1 MVHNNPTAH
10 FSGSAPGS
18 TSSSLLARAK
28 ARQAEAWQRLV
39 QLYGPLV
46 YQWCRRS
53 SLQAEDAAD
62 VGQEVFA
69 AVAKHIDGFRRDRPG
84 DSFRGWLWQITR
96 NKIYDHLRR
105 QQGQAVGQ
113 GGSEAQQRLN
123 QIPEQPPDDLTCT
136 SPLHPHLAVKR
147 RAIDLVRASVE
158 PRIWEAFWQITV
170 NGRPATDVAA
180 ELGVGVQVVYDAKY
194 RVRRKMRQELEGLF
208 D

>member
-1 MVHNNPTAH
+1 MVDNSPTAQ
-10 FSGSAPGS
+10 FPGSAPGS

-69 AVAKHIDGFRRDRPG
+69 AVANGIDGFRWDRPG

-96 NKIYDHLRR
+96 NKIYDHFRR
-105 QQGQAVGQ
+105 QQGQALGQ

-123 QIPEQPPDDLTCT
+123 QIPEQPPDDSAG
-136 SPLHPHLAVKR
+136 SPSIHPDLAVKR
-147 RAIDLVRASVE
+147 RAIEVVRASVE
-158 PRIWEAFWQITV
+158 PRIWEAFWQVAV
-170 NGRPATDVAA
+170 NRRPAADVAT
-180 ELGVGVQVVYDAKY
+180 ELGVSVQVVYDAKY